1 MILVVG
7 KYDHHQKGSEVRENG
22 IPYATFGLLWR
33 GIRPILVGQEKADLF
48 DQTFVQVI
56 DHTGNT
62 GEGNPLSET
71 ISTFNLDQNEEV
83 IVKSNWI
90 HAVNF
95 AHLVLQQ
102 YIKSIR
108 AKLAAAD
115 EVIQFIKKSDGNIVV
130 LEQYVPAKK
139 KLSESTAKFRVY
151 LSMRGAQNI
160 RTVITGEDEITP
172 KIPLPKE
179 QLENKPE
186 GCHFV
191 HKGLFLAAFDTK
203 ENAVKAARSLL

>member
-1 MILVVG
+1 MISCPIREEVIIYDIGSG

-33 GIRPILVGQEKADLF
+33 EIRPILVGQYKADLF

-56 DHTGNT
+56 DHTDNT

-83 IVKSNWI
+83 IGKSNWI
-90 HAVNF
+90 YAVDF

-108 AKLAAAD
+108 AKLAAAA

-139 KLSESTAKFRVY
+139 NCLNPRQSSGYT
-151 LSMRGAQNI
+151 
-160 RTVITGEDEITP
+160 
-172 KIPLPKE
+172 
-179 QLENKPE
+179 
-186 GCHFV
+186 
-191 HKGLFLAAFDTK
+191 FL
-203 ENAVKAARSLL
+203 